1 MNVDDIVRE
10 RIEAARIRAER
21 RKRQRAEL
29 AEARQYGLRARHAA
43 KLIRRNTRKSATS

>member
-21 RKRQRAEL
+21 RNRERAEL
-29 AEARQYGLRARHAA
+29 AEARQYGLIARHRG